1 MDLFNDKPPKV
12 LVKQKLCTGEDVC
25 KANPLKIKK
34 QNDAIP
40 KIKNRHISKS
50 RSKTVHSATIRSS
63 SPSLVRKSAIVDTSV
78 PMRAQSAER
87 KRPNTNS
94 KKSSSAPSSP
104 LRRPTLPSPTNS
116 TPSTP
121 PSSVCDG
128 TVEKQIPSRRAFG
141 GRATDG
147 LWPSMKSLSSSFQ
160 SESFGCVSK
169 KDRQV
174 RSTSLDHTLKNAT
187 KAASERK
194 RIPLI
199 GRNTSEQSENSSL
212 VQHRWAAMK
221 GGKVST
227 MAFSRS
233 VNLTDKIEKAA
244 SLMLQSRGL
253 SPTRNIPVTDG
264 TSRSIHKSSNRTVNV
279 TSPHVEEEKALPST
293 NPSRTLSLPAVTLCR
308 PSSPMNVS
316 MLSSSAPKRIPS
328 PSSSRPSSPFISS
341 NNAMNQIGSSSMVL
355 GHILDKRKGTKG
367 AEMEDIH
374 QLRLLYNRE
383 LQWRFVNC
391 QAEVALATQKIAA
404 ENICKNV
411 WNATS
416 ELQDS
421 VTVEKIN
428 IESLKQEMKLEML
441 LKEQA
446 TSLEDWI
453 ALEGEYSN
461 SLFGTI
467 EALKASMLRL
477 PVTGGARVDLRA
489 VKNAVSSAIDIM
501 QAMGSSVC
509 SLLSRVEGTRRLLCQ
524 LSAVAAK
531 EKAMLDEC
539 RVLLAATA
547 GMQVEECS
555 LRAHLLNNRRDDDNN
570 GAKITI

>member
-12 LVKQKLCTGEDVC
+12 IVKQKLLPTGDVN
-25 KANPLKIKK
+25 KTNLVKIEK
-34 QNDAIP
+34 QNAALP
-40 KIKNRHISKS
+40 KIKNRQSSKS
-50 RSKTVHSATIRSS
+50 RSETIHSATIRSS
-63 SPSLVRKSAIVDTSV
+63 SPSLVRKSAIVEISV
-78 PMRAQSAER
+78 PMRAQSAKR
-87 KRPNTNS
+87 KSPNTNS
-94 KKSSSAPSSP
+94 TKSSSAPSSP
-104 LRRPTLPSPTNS
+104 LRRPTLPSPPDS

-121 PSSVCDG
+121 PSSMCDG
-128 TVEKQIPSRRAFG
+128 TIEKQIPSRRAFG
-141 GRATDG
+141 GRATDE

-160 SESFGCVSK
+160 FESFGCVK
-169 KDRQV
+169 KDRKV

-194 RIPLI
+194 RSPLT

-212 VQHRWAAMK
+212 VQHRWPAMK

-233 VNLTDKIEKAA
+233 MYLTDRIEKAA
-244 SLMLQSRGL
+244 SLMLQSRGH
-253 SPTRNIPVTDG
+253 SPTRNISVTEG
-264 TSRSIHKSSNRTVNV
+264 ISKSIHKSSNRTVNV
-279 TSPHVEEEKALPST
+279 ASPHVEEKALPST
-293 NPSRTLSLPAVTLCR
+293 NPSRTLSLPMVTLCR
-308 PSSPMNVS
+308 PASPNNAS
-316 MLSSSAPKRIPS
+316 MLSSSAPKRMPS

-341 NNAMNQIGSSSMVL
+341 NNARNQIGSSSMVL

-367 AEMEDIH
+367 ADMEDIH

-391 QAEVALATQKIAA
+391 QAGAALATQKIAA
-404 ENICKNV
+404 ENVCKNV

-421 VTVEKIN
+421 VTMENIN

-446 TSLEDWI
+446 PSLEDWI

-467 EALKASMLRL
+467 EALKASMLRI
-477 PVTGGARVDLRA
+477 PVTSGARVDLRA

-509 SLLSRVEGTRRLLCQ
+509 SLLSRIEGTRRLLCQ
-524 LSAVAAK
+524 LYAVAAK

-547 GMQVEECS
+547 GMKVEECS
-555 LRAHLLNNRRDDDNN
+555 LRAHLLQRHNRQDNDNN
-570 GAKITI
+570 G